1 MRTVP
6 RERKTELLEAL
17 FARRVMRLG
26 LESGG
31 RWAESEHAGGG
42 QGREARRPWAASGL
56 STSEV

>member
-42 QGREARRPWAASGL
+42 QGREAGSKEALGSIRPL
-56 STSEV
+56 NF